1 MKRAR
6 IVRLEMTHKVV
17 PHKMNKFPSDGVDG
31 LVQIN
36 IRETR
41 FIV

>member
-1 MKRAR
+1 MNRAR

-36 IRETR
+36 NRER
-41 FIV
+41 VP